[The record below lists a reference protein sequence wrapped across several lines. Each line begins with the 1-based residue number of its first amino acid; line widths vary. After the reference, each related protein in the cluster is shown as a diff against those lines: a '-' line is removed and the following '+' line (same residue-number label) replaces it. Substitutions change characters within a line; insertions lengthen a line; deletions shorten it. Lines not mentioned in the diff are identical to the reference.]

1 MSTVLD
7 IEALRA
13 ELATRH
19 QALVGAND
27 PIFLAVALNELVLNR
42 YLERVNELNAAAR
55 TEAAVALTRYLEV
68 AKNAAA
74 AIVTHNA
81 QYIADQV
88 RAKVDEQLA
97 RAASQAK
104 TCASAAQGGARLAR
118 WATAVAL
125 IAAGVCVG
133 SVVMLAV
140 GR

>member
-1 MSTVLD
+1 MNAALD

-27 PIFLAVALNELVLNR
+27 PIFLAVALNDLVLSR
-42 YLERVNELNAAAR
+42 YLARINELNAAAR

-68 AKNAAA
+68 AKSAAA

-88 RAKVDEQLA
+88 RAKVDEELA
-97 RAASQAK
+97 RAAAQATTCAK
-104 TCASAAQGGARLAR
+104 TAQIGVRVAR
-118 WATAVAL
+118 WAAAIAL
-125 IAAGVCVG
+125 IGAVICVG
-133 SVVMLAV
+133 SVVMLAA
-140 GR
+140 GH